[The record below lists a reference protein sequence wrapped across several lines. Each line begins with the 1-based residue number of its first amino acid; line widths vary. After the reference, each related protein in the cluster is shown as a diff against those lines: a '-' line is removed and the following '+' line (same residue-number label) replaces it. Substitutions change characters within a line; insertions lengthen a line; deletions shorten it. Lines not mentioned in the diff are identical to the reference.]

1 MVQMTKPAEKC
12 GETLDADAFDQEAKL
27 DLAEEL
33 FVSCRFTEAARVCS
47 AVLGEGSS
55 CTSSP
60 RRNFSSTSTSTT
72 ATTSS
77 GSHDPAGSA
86 LVVAFDDQVI
96 APVGECGT
104 SDLIVAV
111 LLQCGFELQR
121 TEEWGRC
128 RAFYGTT
135 RAIPF
140 AVAIL
145 WLRLRLA
152 GGELELVRRI
162 LWQLRAEL
170 GEEVRRCTPAVTA
183 NNSDFERAHSGA
195 VTPAVANYS
204 EATEMLVVQIMVP
217 CGEFTEAEALVSSD
231 AYLSPKD
238 KSQLLKA
245 CEQSASERE
254 RESGAATGEGS
265 TGNASNTA
273 SGSRS
278 PCGRG
283 GPSHSSYREDY
294 REETKGGPQ
303 RDGRT
308 RLEHSSSPD
317 ELGAAFCHQQRQQQ
331 QSPLQKFFSDVSDWT
346 PEARVQLVVGAGA
359 AGLAA
364 YAALRNRDSLW
375 RAARNAAGV
384 AARTAGD
391 VGAFIV
397 GSS

>member
-1 MVQMTKPAEKC
+1 MVQMAILKEKC
-12 GETLDADAFDQEAKL
+12 GETLDADAIDQEAKL

-47 AVLGEGSS
+47 AALSQGSS
-55 CTSSP
+55 YTSPKS
-60 RRNFSSTSTSTT
+60 NFSSTSTSTT

-86 LVVAFDDQVI
+86 LVVAFDDQII
-96 APVGECGT
+96 APVEECGT
-104 SDLIVAV
+104 SDLMVAV

-152 GGELELVRRI
+152 GGELELVQRI
-162 LWQLRAEL
+162 LWQLRAVL
-170 GEEVRRCTPAVTA
+170 GEEVRRCTPTVIA
-183 NNSDFERAHSGA
+183 NNSDFQRANSRA
-195 VTPAVANYS
+195 ETPALANYS

-217 CGEFTEAEALVSSD
+217 CGEFTEAVALVSSD
-231 AYLSPKD
+231 DYLSPKD

-254 RESGAATGEGS
+254 RELGAAAGEGA
-265 TGNASNTA
+265 TGNASNTP
-273 SGSRS
+273 GRTRS

-283 GPSHSSYREDY
+283 GPPHLSYRGDY
-294 REETKGGPQ
+294 REETMGGPQ
-303 RDGRT
+303 RDGHT
-308 RLEHSSSPD
+308 RLENISSPG
-317 ELGAAFCHQQRQQQ
+317 ELGAAFCHQQRQQE

-375 RAARNAAGV
+375 RAARSAALV

>member
-1 MVQMTKPAEKC
+1 MVQMAKSAEKC
-12 GETLDADAFDQEAKL
+12 GETLDADAIDQEATL

-47 AVLGEGSS
+47 AALSEGSS
-55 CTSSP
+55 YTSPNS
-60 RRNFSSTSTSTT
+60 NFSSTSTSTT

-77 GSHDPAGSA
+77 GSHDPTGSA
-86 LVVAFDDQVI
+86 LVLAIDDQVI

-128 RAFYGTT
+128 RAFYSTT

-152 GGELELVRRI
+152 GGELGLVRRF
-162 LWQLRAEL
+162 LWQLRAVL
-170 GEEVRRCTPAVTA
+170 GEEVRRCAPAVTA
-183 NNSDFERAHSGA
+183 NNNDFERADSRA

-217 CGEFTEAEALVSSD
+217 CGEFTEAVALVSGD
-231 AYLSPKD
+231 AHLIPKD

-245 CEQSASERE
+245 CEQSASGRE
-254 RESGAATGEGS
+254 RESSAEAGQGT
-265 TGNASNTA
+265 TGNVSITTP
-273 SGSRS
+273 GSRS

-294 REETKGGPQ
+294 RAETTGGPH

-308 RLEHSSSPD
+308 RLDRSSSPD
-317 ELGAAFCHQQRQQQ
+317 ELGAAFCHQQRQQE
-331 QSPLQKFFSDVSDWT
+331 QSPLQKFFSNVSDWT

-375 RAARNAAGV
+375 RAARSAAGV

>member
-1 MVQMTKPAEKC
+1 MVQVAKRAENC
-12 GETLDADAFDQEAKL
+12 RETLDVDDIDQEAKL

-33 FVSCRFTEAARVCS
+33 FVSCRFTEAATICS
-47 AVLGEGSS
+47 TALSEDSS
-55 CTSSP
+55 YTSPNS
-60 RRNFSSTSTSTT
+60 NFSSTSTSST

-77 GSHDPAGSA
+77 GSHDSAGSA
-86 LVVAFDDQVI
+86 LVVAIGDHVI

-121 TEEWGRC
+121 TEEWARC

-135 RAIPF
+135 RAVPF

-152 GGELELVRRI
+152 GGELELVRKN
-162 LWQLRAEL
+162 LSQLRAVL
-170 GEEVRRCTPAVTA
+170 GEEVRRCTPTVTA
-183 NNSDFERAHSGA
+183 NNSDFQRADSRA
-195 VTPAVANYS
+195 VTQALANYS
-204 EATEMLVVQIMVP
+204 EATEMLVVQILVP
-217 CGEFTEAEALVSSD
+217 CGEFTEAVALVSSD
-231 AYLSPKD
+231 DYLSPKD

-254 RESGAATGEGS
+254 RESGALAGEGA
-265 TGNASNTA
+265 TGNASNTPA
-273 SGSRS
+273 RSRS

-283 GPSHSSYREDY
+283 GPLHSSYRGDC
-294 REETKGGPQ
+294 REETAGGPQ
-303 RDGRT
+303 RDRRT
-308 RLEHSSSPD
+308 RLENLSSPD
-317 ELGAAFCHQQRQQQ
+317 ALGAAFCRQQRQQQ

-346 PEARVQLVVGAGA
+346 PEARVQLAVRAGA

-375 RAARNAAGV
+375 RAARSVAGV